1 MGIKGAVFEERKD
14 GVSHRGA
21 PIAARREL
29 DRLSV
34 TGAWAGVLWPV
45 MFRVWARFTE
55 LASQIRINRI
65 RIVGEANRAGRAKRT
80 PEAGLEVKTVDY
92 GP

>member
-1 MGIKGAVFEERKD
+1 MSAIVALPSLPDESSTG
-14 GVSHRGA
+14 
-21 PIAARREL
+21 
-29 DRLSV
+29 LSV